1 MIKPASE
8 PPIGI
13 LGLGFLGQGLARE
26 FSAVPE
32 SWATWRRNP
41 PPEPALPVFP
51 FDWNKENSWSALP
64 ETAVTLVLTIPPQLD
79 SPETEAKRLHF
90 WGKWMERNRPELKRL
105 IYISSTGVYPKRNG
119 LWREESEFEA
129 DTNSGKLRLV
139 TEKIL
144 LQYFN
149 LHVVRPGGIYGAG
162 RGIDVRLKSGKPIT
176 VSNAPVHRIHVEDL
190 TRIIR
195 HLVEHPESAHCVNVV
210 DLEAKPSWEVAQWL
224 VENRD
229 GFSPQMLSALDDS
242 PSLGQASAERF
253 ISNQCMLDLGITLNF
268 PTFREGM
275 GLLSGNS

>member
-119 LWREESEFEA
+119 LWREESEFDA
-129 DTNSGKLRLV
+129 YTNSGKLRLV

-162 RGIDVRLKSGKPIT
+162 RGIDVRLKSGKPIPA
-176 VSNAPVHRIHVEDL
+176 SNAPVHRIHVEDL

-242 PSLGQASAERF
+242 PSLGQAPAERF

>member
-64 ETAVTLVLTIPPQLD
+64 ETAVTLVLTNPPQLD
-79 SPETEAKRLHF
+79 SPETEAKRLNF
-90 WGKWMERNRPELKRL
+90 WGKWMLRNRPELKRL

-139 TEKIL
+139 SEKIL

-149 LHVVRPGGIYGAG
+149 LHVIRPGGIYGTG
-162 RGIDVRLKSGKPIT
+162 RGIDVRLKSGKPIP

-190 TRIIR
+190 TLIIR
-195 HLVEHPESAHCVNVV
+195 HLVEHPESAHCINVV

-229 GFSPQMLSALDDS
+229 GFSQQMLSALDDS

-253 ISNQCMLDLGITLNF
+253 ISNQCMLDLGITLSF
-268 PTFREGM
+268 PTIREGM